1 MQSAFSFINILL
13 DKNPLLLHILINLTS
28 DLLMGSVSACGSRT
42 LRLVDVT
49 DVTLKKL
56 SSRPCVEP

>member
-1 MQSAFSFINILL
+1 MQSAFSFINVSLY
-13 DKNPLLLHILINLTS
+13 KNPLLLHIIINLTRV
-28 DLLMGSVSACGSRT
+28 LLMSSLSACGSHT

-56 SSRPCVEP
+56 SSRPCVDP